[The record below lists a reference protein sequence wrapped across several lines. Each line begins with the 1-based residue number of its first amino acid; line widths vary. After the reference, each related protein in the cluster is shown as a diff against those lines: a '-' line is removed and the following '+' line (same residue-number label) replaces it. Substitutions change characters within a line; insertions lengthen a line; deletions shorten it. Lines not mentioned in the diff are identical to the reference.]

1 MIIGRKMNTLAKL
14 TLISLIILSLSM
26 GTGCINNDEY
36 KVTINVLYSTPYH
49 INNTTV
55 YLDDEQFLQ
64 FKNVTLEIFPPFL
77 GDRTIILEKDDYEI
91 MVVDTNFNLTKT
103 GKIKVRGRTYVDII
117 ISNDTIDIDQS
128 DKQTEY
134 K

>member
-1 MIIGRKMNTLAKL
+1 MTSMAKVL
-14 TLISLIILSLSM
+14 VISLVILSLTM
-26 GTGCINNDEY
+26 CAGCIDNDEY
-36 KVTINVLYSTPYH
+36 DVTINVLYSTPYH

-55 YLDDEQFLQ
+55 YLEGDQFLQ

-77 GDRTIILEKDDYEI
+77 GDRTITMEKDDYEI
-91 MVVDTNFNLTKT
+91 MVVDTNFNLIET
-103 GKIKVRGRTYVDII
+103 GRIKIKSRTYVDII